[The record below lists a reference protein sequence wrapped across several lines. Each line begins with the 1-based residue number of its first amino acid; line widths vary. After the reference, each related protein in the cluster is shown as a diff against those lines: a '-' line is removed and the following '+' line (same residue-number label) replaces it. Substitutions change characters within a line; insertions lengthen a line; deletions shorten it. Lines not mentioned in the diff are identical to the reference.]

1 MTDEMFG
8 IQVGPIATNDLK
20 DTVWV
25 ASMFGDGFSALFAL
39 PTRDRSG
46 EVEGFAPIVSSRPQD
61 LAKVI
66 QNCEWSKA
74 IKVKMV
80 TGKRYTADLNG
91 IHADIVIEQVKDHK
105 VRIDAFR
112 KQKEQ
117 GNE

>member
-1 MTDEMFG
+1 MKDEMFG

-39 PTRDRSG
+39 PIRSKSG
-46 EVEGFAPIVSSRPQD
+46 DVDGFAPIVSAHPQD

-66 QNCEWSKA
+66 QNSDWSKD

-105 VRIDAFR
+105 MRVDAFR
-112 KQKEQ
+112 KQEGAK
-117 GNE
+117 

>member
-1 MTDEMFG
+1 MKDEMIFT
-8 IQVGPIATNDLK
+8 QVGPIAVNDLK
-20 DTVWV
+20 DNVWV

-39 PTRDRSG
+39 PTKDRTG
-46 EVEGFAPIVSSRPQD
+46 EVDGFAPIVSKHPQD
-61 LAKVI
+61 LVKVI
-66 QNCEWSKA
+66 QNCDWSKA
-74 IKVKMV
+74 IKVKMI

-105 VRIDAFR
+105 VRIDAFN